1 MSKKALNLLNIYM
14 SSKKENILFEKEY
27 LVLYNKIKCLEVII
41 ISYFS
46 DLYENL
52 RFPIAEGKEAGLRNA
67 QIGAIHAVASYATLN
82 SKDSAVIVMPTGS
95 GKTTVVMMAPY
106 ILKKAKVLIVTPSA
120 MVRGQIAND
129 YASLRTLKYVGV
141 FSKDTNAPNIYEAK
155 HLYHIEVDDEILNA
169 DVVVATHQV
178 AASISDAQIKNVFD
192 YIIIDEAH
200 HVPLQHGNEY

>member
-1 MSKKALNLLNIYM
+1 M

-52 RFPIAEGKEAGLRNA
+52 RFPIAGGKDVGLRNA

-120 MVRGQIAND
+120 MVRG
-129 YASLRTLKYVGV
+129 
-141 FSKDTNAPNIYEAK
+141 
-155 HLYHIEVDDEILNA
+155 
-169 DVVVATHQV
+169 
-178 AASISDAQIKNVFD
+178 
-192 YIIIDEAH
+192 
-200 HVPLQHGNEY
+200 